1 MSIERHKR
9 TLSNGEERT
18 YTYQV
23 NADGTRQTL
32 SIRTGSDSGSGSG
45 SDSGSDSIICYR
57 STEKKRIAAAILANS
72 SILVI
77 GEPGSGK
84 SFLAQLITQ
93 ELTDQGFLVSSP
105 GSGTAKQTFMSIAE
119 DLGIDPETLEGKAM
133 TTQQLQGAIAHF
145 LGLNTAFLILDD
157 AHRFPISIRYWLEK
171 LHEHRIPMLLL
182 ATFPPARDI
191 FIKLPRIELEPL
203 PNQAIREIM
212 EDEAINLGIELTP
225 GQMADLQQRTGG
237 NPMLARRVVKEEYL
251 GLDGHALDHT
261 QWIDGTPF
269 LIAALMCFMLLR
281 FLGLGFNNTSLYL
294 LGGIMTVAVGIIRIM
309 IYSLPRQG
317 GRLGQ

>member
-1 MSIERHKR
+1 MTIERHRRKLR
-9 TLSNGEERT
+9 NGEERI

-23 NADGTRQTL
+23 MPNGQRRSL
-32 SIRTGSDSGSGSG
+32 SIRTGSDS
-45 SDSGSDSIICYR
+45 DSIICYR
-57 STEKKRIAAAILANS
+57 SREKKRIAAALLANS
-72 SILVI
+72 SLLVI

-93 ELTDQGFLVSSP
+93 EVIEQGFLVSAPS
-105 GSGTAKQTFMSIAE
+105 SGTAKQTFMAIAD
-119 DLGIDPETLEGKAM
+119 DLGIDTETIEGKAM
-133 TTQQLQGAIAHF
+133 TSQQLQEAIADW
-145 LGLNTAFLILDD
+145 LSNNTAFLILDD
-157 AHRFPISIRYWLEK
+157 AHRFPVSIRCWLEK
-171 LHEHRIPMLLL
+171 LHEQGQPMLLL
-182 ATFPPARDI
+182 ATYPPARDI

-203 PNQAIREIM
+203 PNHAIREIM
-212 EDEAINLGIELTP
+212 EDEAVNLGIELKP
-225 GQMADLQQRTGG
+225 GQMAELQQRTGG
-237 NPMLARRVVKEEYL
+237 NPMLARRVVREEYL

-269 LIAALMCFMLLR
+269 LIAALMCFMIMR